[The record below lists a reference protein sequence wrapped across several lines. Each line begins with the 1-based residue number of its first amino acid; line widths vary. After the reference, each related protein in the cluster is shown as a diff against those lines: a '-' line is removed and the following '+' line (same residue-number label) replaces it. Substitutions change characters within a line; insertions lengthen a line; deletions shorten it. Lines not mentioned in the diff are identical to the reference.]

1 MVQRR
6 ANMRRIPESTIRRLP
21 AYLRV
26 LESQQEVR
34 TTSVALGERTGYSSE
49 QVRKDLAYFG
59 AFGTRG
65 VGYDVS
71 QLGHQIRHILGLD
84 HDVKAVLI
92 GAGHLGTALLRYTQ
106 DGVRDVQFAAV
117 LDNNPQ
123 VVGSA
128 IGSIVVED
136 IGQLEAVVRD
146 RQVRLAVLTVPAAA
160 AEAVAQ
166 RLAEAGVGAIL
177 NFAPVPILTD
187 QSEVLVQNLDLTL
200 EMQAMAYFVTEHDDL
215 DPPGS

>member
-1 MVQRR
+1 VVQRR

-26 LESQQEVR
+26 LESQQETR

-65 VGYDVS
+65 VGYDVRE
-71 QLGHQIRHILGLD
+71 LGQQIRHILGLD
-84 HDVKAVLI
+84 TSVKAILV

-106 DGVRDVQFAAV
+106 GGARDVEFVAV
-117 LDNNPQ
+117 LDNSSQ
-123 VVGSA
+123 VIGSA
-128 IGSIVVED
+128 IGSMVVED
-136 IGQLEAVVRD
+136 IRNLETIVAERKI
-146 RQVRLAVLTVPAAA
+146 RLAVLTVPQEAAPGV
-160 AEAVAQ
+160 AE
-166 RLAEAGVGAIL
+166 RLAAVGIGAIL

-187 QSEVLVQNLDLTL
+187 QDQVLVQNLDLTL
-200 EMQAMAYFVTEHDDL
+200 ELQAMAYFVTEHDQDEH
-215 DPPGS
+215 P

>member
-6 ANMRRIPESTIRRLP
+6 ANMRRIPDSTIRRLP

-26 LESQQEVR
+26 LESQKEER

-71 QLGHQIRHILGLD
+71 QLGQQIRHILGLD
-84 HDVKAVLI
+84 RSVTAVLV
-92 GAGHLGTALLRYTQ
+92 GVGHLGTALLRYTQ
-106 DGVRDVQFAAV
+106 EGVRDVQFAAA

-123 VVGSA
+123 VIGGA

-136 IGQLEAVVRD
+136 IKQLESVVRE
-146 RQVRLAVLTVPAAA
+146 RKIRLAVLTVPAAA
-160 AEAVAQ
+160 AESVAA

-187 QSEVLVQNLDLTL
+187 QDRVLVQNLDLTL

-215 DPPGS
+215 HPPVS

>member
-26 LESQQEVR
+26 LESQQETR

-65 VGYDVS
+65 VGYDVRE
-71 QLGHQIRHILGLD
+71 LGQQIRHILGLD
-84 HDVKAVLI
+84 TSVKAILV

-106 DGVRDVQFAAV
+106 GGARDVEFVAV
-117 LDNNPQ
+117 LDNSSQ
-123 VVGSA
+123 VIGSA
-128 IGSIVVED
+128 IGSMVVED
-136 IGQLEAVVRD
+136 IRNLETIVAERKI
-146 RQVRLAVLTVPAAA
+146 RLAVLTVPQEAAPGV
-160 AEAVAQ
+160 AE
-166 RLAEAGVGAIL
+166 RLAAVGIGAIL

-187 QSEVLVQNLDLTL
+187 QDQVLVQNLDLTL
-200 EMQAMAYFVTEHDDL
+200 ELQAMAYFVTEHDQDEH
-215 DPPGS
+215 P